1 MIAPIDN
8 LTLFTISGEF
18 RTNKSL
24 LVQGQIGRLNQ
35 GFLTK

>member
-8 LTLFTISGEF
+8 LTLFTISVEF

-24 LVQGQIGRLNQ
+24 LVHTQIVDAI
-35 GFLTK
+35 KVS